1 MSRYAMFLGC
11 IAPAKTL
18 GYDLSTRNV
27 AKALEIELVDLNFS
41 CCGFPLLGVKRDT
54 AMLMAARNLA
64 IAEEQDL
71 DILTICGACSFL
83 LSKVQQRY
91 EQKKA
96 KKLNSALNKLGLDY
110 QGGITVKHFARML
123 YEDYGIDKL
132 RKAVNHPL
140 NNLQVA
146 AHYGCYFH
154 RPSDVYNHFDD
165 PDNPISLDKLISI
178 TGATSIPYEEKM
190 QCCGGALLGIEEIKS
205 LTMSMEKLD
214 HVKASSADAMVLVCP
229 FCGVLYDS
237 CQKDIEKKFDKSYK
251 IPILYYPQLLG
262 LALGFDE
269 KSLALDKNFVKI
281 DTLLDKIME

>member
-1 MSRYAMFLGC
+1 MRGYALFLGC

-27 AKALEIELVDLNFS
+27 AEALKIELTDLSFS
-41 CCGFPLLGVKRDT
+41 CCGFPLFGVKQDT

-64 IAEEQDL
+64 IAEEEGL
-71 DILTICGACSFL
+71 DILTICGACSFI
-83 LSKVQQRY
+83 LSKVQKRY
-91 EQKKA
+91 QQDKA

-146 AHYGCYFH
+146 AHYGCYYH
-154 RPSDVYNHFDD
+154 RRSDIYDHFDD
-165 PDNPISLDKLISI
+165 PDTPVSLDKLISI

-190 QCCGGALLGIEEIKS
+190 QCCGGALLGIEEKKS
-205 LTMSMEKLD
+205 YTMTMEKLE
-214 HVKASSADAMVLVCP
+214 HVKAQGVDAMVLVCP
-229 FCGVLYDS
+229 FCGILYDS
-237 CQKDIEKKFDKSYK
+237 CQKDIEKQFNKNFH
-251 IPILYYPQLLG
+251 IPVLYYPQLLG

-269 KSLALDKNFVKI
+269 KSLALDKNFVKT
-281 DTLLDKIME
+281 DALLGKI